1 MNFADQVVLITG
13 AAGAL
18 GRVVAHQ
25 FAAQGARLALT
36 DYNADLLAE
45 SCGDLQEKYGALL
58 LGGVDVTA
66 EQSVREMVDQVVTQ
80 WGRIDVLINIAGGWG
95 GGKPVHETPI
105 KEWDRLMNLN
115 ARSVFLVSGA
125 VLPHMIRQNRGKIVS
140 ISARPALQGGANS
153 AAYSAAKSAVI
164 RLTESMAAEVK
175 DYAINVNCVLPS
187 IIDTPA
193 NREAMPNADF
203 GKWVAPE
210 ALADV
215 LLFLASDAARAVHG
229 AAIPVFGRL

>member
-1 MNFADQVVLITG
+1 MNFTDQVVLITG

-18 GRVVAHQ
+18 GRVAAHQ
-25 FAAQGARLALT
+25 FAMQGAHLALT
-36 DYNADLLAE
+36 DHNSAHLAE
-45 SCGDLQEKYGALL
+45 SCGDLQEKQGALL
-58 LGGVDVTA
+58 IGGVDVTA
-66 EQSVREMVDQVVTQ
+66 DRPVREMVDQIMAR

-95 GGKPVHETPI
+95 GGKPVHETPVE
-105 KEWDRLMNLN
+105 EWDRLMNLN

-125 VLPHMIRQNRGKIVS
+125 VLPHMIRQNHGKIVS

-175 DYAINVNCVLPS
+175 NYAINVNCVLPS

-193 NREAMPNADF
+193 NRESMPSADF
-203 GKWVAPE
+203 SKWVTPE

-215 LLFLASDAARAVHG
+215 LLFLASDAARAIHG

>member
-1 MNFADQVVLITG
+1 MNFAGQVVLITG

-18 GRVVAHQ
+18 GQVTARQ

-36 DYNADLLAE
+36 DYNAAGLAE
-45 SCGDLQEKYGALL
+45 ACRDLQETHGAMLI
-58 LGGVDVTA
+58 GGVDVTA
-66 EQSVREMVDQVVTQ
+66 SQPVHEMVEQIIKQ
-80 WGRIDVLINIAGGWG
+80 WGQIDVLINIAGGWG
-95 GGKPVHETPI
+95 GGRPVYETPVE
-105 KEWDRLMNLN
+105 EWDRLMNLN

-125 VLPHMIRQNRGKIVS
+125 VLPYMIRQNRGKIVS
-140 ISARPALQGGANS
+140 ISARPALQGGAKS

-175 DYAINVNCVLPS
+175 AYAINVNCVLPS
-187 IIDTPA
+187 IIDTPV
-193 NREAMPNADF
+193 NRESMPDADF
-203 GKWVAPE
+203 SKWVTPE

-215 LLFLASDAARAVHG
+215 LLFLASDAARAIHG